1 MSNTIRRP
9 RKRPRVRSCS
19 FRTLGW
25 LIRREAAWNIARGS
39 EDELGARYSR
49 RIFAMRTTPS
59 IERSAR
65 LWIRHFPQLRYY
77 P

>member
-1 MSNTIRRP
+1 MSNTVRRP

-25 LIRREAAWNIARGS
+25 LIRKQASWRVVYGLQEPMNAPRTAQWWCSIDNEATDHAAELVIRGHT
-39 EDELGARYSR
+39 YR
-49 RIFAMRTTPS
+49 RI
-59 IERSAR
+59 
-65 LWIRHFPQLRYY
+65 Y